1 MTPETNAPT
10 AADLGIRRR
19 DLDQLCVDTIRMLAV
34 DMVNAANSGHP
45 GMPMGCAD
53 MAYVLWT
60 QFLRHDPGAAGWRD
74 RDRFIL
80 SAGHG
85 SALLYGLLHLSGYD
99 LPLSELENFRQME
112 SRTPGH
118 PERGMTEGVE
128 VTTGPLGAGFAN
140 GVGVALAQRM
150 LAERFNAPDYPV
162 TTHRTFAI
170 VGDGDLME
178 GVASEAAS
186 LAGTLG
192 LGNLVYLYDSNA
204 ITIDGATD
212 ISFGEDVGAR
222 FQAYGWQVLNC
233 DGHDREALAVALEGA
248 LADTSR
254 PSLVICRTVIGKGSP
269 NRSGKSS
276 SHGAALGPEETALTK
291 AVYGWPDAPTF
302 LVPSEVYERFADVAE
317 AGAKRHAEWDAQI
330 GRWREEQ
337 PESHALWT
345 RHFDPALPEAAELLA
360 TLIDGWEPGKAA
372 TRKHSGAIIQR
383 LAQLLPNLV
392 GGSADLAGSNC
403 TTIKDSPYLG
413 SLPGQSF
420 AGANIHYGVREHAMG
435 AIMNGLEAH
444 GSFIPFGAT
453 FLGFLDYMRPP
464 VRLAA
469 LSGHG
474 SIFVYTHDSVGLGE
488 DGPTHQPV
496 EHLWTLRVMPGVTT
510 HRPAD
515 GLETAAAWA
524 DAATRRD
531 APTVIVLTRQGLPP
545 VEHPA
550 DFDHADLLRGGYV
563 AAGRDATDVILIATG
578 SEVSVALEARTLLA
592 AEGVSARVVSMPS
605 VELFD
610 RQDAEWRESVLPEG
624 PKRVAIEAGRPDGW
638 YRFVGRDGLV
648 IGIDGFGLS
657 APAGEIFDH
666 FGITGPKVAA
676 SVADFL
682 RG

>member
-1 MTPETNAPT
+1 MSPETDTST
-10 AADLGIRRR
+10 AADFGIRPR

-60 QFLRHDPGAAGWRD
+60 RFLRHDPGAADWRD
-74 RDRFIL
+74 RDRFVL

-85 SALLYGLLHLSGYD
+85 STLLYALLHLSGYD
-99 LPLSELENFRQME
+99 LPMEQLQNFRQME

-118 PERGMTEGVE
+118 PEAGVTEGVE

-140 GVGVALAQRM
+140 GVGMALAQRM

-192 LGNLVYLYDSNA
+192 LGNLVYLYDANS

-222 FQAYGWQVLNC
+222 FQAYGWQVLEC
-233 DGHDREALAVALEGA
+233 DGHDRDALAAAIEGG
-248 LADTSR
+248 LADTGR

-269 NRSGKSS
+269 NRGGKSS
-276 SHGAALGPEETALTK
+276 SHGAPLGPEETALTK
-291 AVYGWPDAPTF
+291 AVYGWPDSPTF
-302 LVPSEVYERFADVAE
+302 IVPSEVYGRFSERAE
-317 AGAKRHAEWDAQI
+317 EGANTHAAWVTEIA
-330 GRWREEQ
+330 RWRAEQ
-337 PESHALWT
+337 PDACALWE
-345 RHFDPALPEAAELLA
+345 RHFDPALPEAADLLS

-383 LAQLLPNLV
+383 LAKIVPNLV

-403 TTIKDSPYLG
+403 TTIKDSPFLG
-413 SLPGQSF
+413 SLEGQSF
-420 AGANIHYGVREHAMG
+420 AGSNVHYGVREHAMG
-435 AIMNGLEAH
+435 SIMNGLDAH

-464 VRLAA
+464 VRLAS

-488 DGPTHQPV
+488 DGPTHQPI
-496 EHLWTLRVMPGVTT
+496 EHLWSLRVMPGVTV

-524 DAATRRD
+524 DAVARRD
-531 APTVIVLTRQGLPP
+531 GPTAIVLTRQGLPP

-550 DFDHADLLRGGYV
+550 DFDCADLLRGGYV
-563 AAGRDATDVILIATG
+563 AAGADATDVILIATG
-578 SEVSVALEARTLLA
+578 SEVSVALEAREILA
-592 AEGVSARVVSMPS
+592 GQGISARVVSMPS

-610 RQDAEWRESVLPEG
+610 RQDAAWQASVLPEG
-624 PKRVAIEAGRPDGW
+624 PKRVAIEAGRTDGW

-648 IGIDGFGLS
+648 IGIDGFGIS
-657 APAGEIFDH
+657 APADEIFDH

-676 SVADFL
+676 TVAEWIA
-682 RG
+682 G